1 MPNTFLPRSSLSR
14 ISWPS
19 LPGPSWPSPSSSWKN
34 DQYQNIP
41 NVAEQTFRPHRLLAS
56 KILSTWNGF
65 QFKWWRSNSPITC
78 SCLVLLVIITIIVII
93 ITTIIIIVL
102 NKTISSQ
109 YDWCIFQIWIL
120 CNFARSRIFKFRD
133 TLHCLQGLPFIIIKS
148 LSVGSLFVD
157 LLFLLDLSSHKVL
170 ITNLL
175 EVNAQLGDKYF

>member
-1 MPNTFLPRSSLSR
+1 MVPNIILPRSSLS
-14 ISWPS
+14 
-19 LPGPSWPSPSSSWKN
+19 GPSWPSPSSSWSSWKN

-41 NVAEQTFRPHRLLAS
+41 NVAEQTFRSHRLLAS

-65 QFKWWRSNSPITC
+65 QFKWWRSNSPNTC

-120 CNFARSRIFKFRD
+120 CNFARSRIFKFLH